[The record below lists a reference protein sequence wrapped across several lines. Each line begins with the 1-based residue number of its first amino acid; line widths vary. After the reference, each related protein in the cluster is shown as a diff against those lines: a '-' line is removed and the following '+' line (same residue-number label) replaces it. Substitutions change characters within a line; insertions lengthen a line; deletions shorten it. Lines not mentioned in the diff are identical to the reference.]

1 MDVLHEK
8 GLTPLRVILGFSLLS
23 TALHYAHNVVRA
35 ADYPQVPGISVPV
48 TQVVVAFAWVLFT
61 AFGWLGYRAYR
72 QGRYPRAL
80 AFLLVYSLSGLA
92 SAGHFLVGDVDVPAF
107 WFATIF
113 TDSAAALALW
123 VFVTWAWSVLN
134 RVTSRDQ
141 VSTQH

>member
-1 MDVLHEK
+1 MDVLKEK
-8 GLTPLRVILGFSLLS
+8 GLTPLRVILGFSLL
-23 TALHYAHNVVRA
+23 TTTLHYAHNVIRA
-35 ADYPQVPGISVPV
+35 ADYPPVPGIPLLV
-48 TQVVVAFAWVLFT
+48 TQVVVAFGWVLFT
-61 AFGWLGYRAYR
+61 VFGWLGYRAYEQR
-72 QGRYPRAL
+72 RYPRAL

-92 SAGHFLVGDVDVPAF
+92 SAGHFLVGVPQVPAF

-141 VSTQH
+141 VST